1 MHRLA
6 WLFLCCPLLLAQDPP
21 SFKVRADYI
30 KVPVSV
36 FDAIGRVLSYLT
48 REQFILLDE
57 DEPRPIQN
65 FLLDKTA
72 IHVTLLLDVSSSLQE
87 ELEEIREAA
96 LQFAQSFGREDRI
109 AIISFSDQLELLQ
122 DWTND
127 QEEVRKSLKHL
138 ERGYRTA
145 LYDALLSTARE
156 RLVQLPGKKVII
168 LLTDGLDNES
178 QSTSDDVLNFLIES
192 NISLYIVSRTRLVQP
207 KVETSERVD
216 FLNQVMKNVLRE
228 EADFIDLYFR
238 EKETSLSH
246 LAEAT
251 GGRVFFPEKLEDLRN
266 SYMQVAEELK
276 SQYVLTFRPPAF
288 SDKKFRTI
296 KVICTQTVGKI
307 YHRKKYYWIGSE
319 KTDLG
324 Q

>member
-1 MHRLA
+1 MRRLA
-6 WLFLCCPLLLAQDPP
+6 WIFLCCPLLLAQDTP

-36 FDAIGRVLSYLT
+36 LDAKGRVLTNLT

-72 IHVTLLLDVSSSLQE
+72 IHVTLLLDVSSSLRE

-96 LQFAQSFGREDRI
+96 LQFAQAFGREDRI

-127 QEEVRKSLKHL
+127 REEVRKSLKHL

-156 RLVQLPGKKVII
+156 RLVDLPGKRVII

-178 QSTSDDVLNFLIES
+178 RSTSDDVLNYLIES

-207 KVETSERVD
+207 KVKTSERVD
-216 FLNQVMKNVLRE
+216 FLNQVMKNVLHE
-228 EADFIDLYFR
+228 ESDFIELYFR
-238 EKETSLSH
+238 EKEISLSQ

-251 GGRVFFPEKLEDLRN
+251 GGRVFFPEKLEDLRS
-266 SYMQVAEELK
+266 SYLQVAEELK
-276 SQYVLTFRPPAF
+276 SQYILTFRPPAL
-288 SDKKFRTI
+288 SDKTFRTI
-296 KVICTQTVGKI
+296 KVICTQTVGEI
-307 YHRKKYYWIGSE
+307 YHRKQYHWTGSE
-319 KTDLG
+319 GTG